1 MKLSEWLRYQEKKCK
16 EARRAE
22 ERKGNEI
29 EEQQKRKK
37 LW

>member
-1 MKLSEWLRYQEKKCK
+1 MYHGKKCK

-29 EEQQKRKK
+29 GGAKK
-37 LW
+37 KKTVVII